1 MIGFYLKKNF
11 CDGWDNILFLIV
23 PNIIV
28 TLYAALSFFA
38 LGQVFALETPFALSL
53 TCLAFVILMAFGMVL
68 VMASAENAAAIANFE
83 RPSLGAYFRQ
93 IPKVFFD
100 AIRYGAL
107 LGALGVAAFIGIP
120 VYFSVG
126 GILGFALCATLIFF
140 EALLALALQWFIPL
154 RALLGRG
161 FVQTIK
167 KCFVLFFDNTGFS
180 VFVFFFNLFLLALS
194 FMIFCLV
201 PGTAGAVL
209 SGVNALRLRLY
220 KYDWLDAHPENKSP
234 KLRKKIPWAALI
246 KEDEDNLGPR
256 GFKSFFMPWRDD
268 SR

>member
-11 CDGWDNILFLIV
+11 CDGWDNIFFLIV

-28 TLYAALSFFA
+28 TLYAALSFFI
-38 LGQVFALETPFALSL
+38 LSVVFNIESSFALPLS
-53 TCLAFVILMAFGMVL
+53 CLAFIVLTALGMVL
-68 VMASAENAAAIANFE
+68 VMANSENAAAIANFQM
-83 RPSLGAYFRQ
+83 PTLAAYFKQ

-100 AIRYGAL
+100 AVRYGAL
-107 LGALGVAAFIGIP
+107 LGALVVVAFIGIP
-120 VYFSVG
+120 VYFSAG
-126 GILGFALCATLIFF
+126 GVLGFALCATLIFF
-140 EALLALALQWFIPL
+140 EAIFALALQWFIPL

-220 KYDWLDAHPENKSP
+220 KYDWLDAHPENKTP

>member
-11 CDGWDNILFLIV
+11 CDGWDNIFFLIV

-28 TLYAALSFFA
+28 TLYTALSFFI
-38 LGQVFALETPFALSL
+38 LSVVFNIESSFALPLS
-53 TCLAFVILMAFGMVL
+53 CLAFIVLTALGMVL
-68 VMASAENAAAIANFE
+68 VMANSENAAAIANFQM
-83 RPSLGAYFRQ
+83 PTLAAYFRQ

-100 AIRYGAL
+100 AVRYGAL
-107 LGALGVAAFIGIP
+107 LGALVVVAFIGIP
-120 VYFSVG
+120 VYFSAG
-126 GILGFALCATLIFF
+126 GVLGFALCATLIFF
-140 EALLALALQWFIPL
+140 EAIFALALQWFIPL

-194 FMIFCLV
+194 FMIFFLV

-220 KYDWLDAHPENKSP
+220 KYDWLDAHPENKTP

-256 GFKSFFMPWRDD
+256 GFKSFFMPWKIDN
-268 SR
+268 